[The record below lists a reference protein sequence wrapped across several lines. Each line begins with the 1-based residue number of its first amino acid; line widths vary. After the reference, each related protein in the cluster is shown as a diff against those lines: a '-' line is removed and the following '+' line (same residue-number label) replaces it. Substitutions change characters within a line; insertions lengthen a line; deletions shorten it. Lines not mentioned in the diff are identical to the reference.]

1 MGSIV
6 RKVFKPVKKVVSKV
20 TKGVSKAAKKIG
32 KGIAKIGK
40 GVWNGVKEIG
50 GKAFE
55 LYGKVSNKLGPIGM
69 IGLSMAMPYLM
80 PGFTGAAGG
89 LWTNFGAKMGVKATA
104 TQAGF
109 GWANHATNPFLRTI
123 GQIGGQI
130 YKGTNFIKGTA
141 QGISQTIGKTFS
153 GFASEGTLKSKISTG
168 FSNLYK
174 GTTEVLTGQA
184 GKGTMLRTNFSTAL
198 LPGES
203 PIMQSVRGA
212 STQFASFNPNTLVQ
226 TGGIELGNM
235 NVANKFAFEASNKA
249 MEVANV
255 FGNFSEESTKYLNTL
270 RKVGVDDR
278 TAYEYLTKNG
288 VGLDGQLDKALSADF
303 MQVGNPMGEAFDFTG
318 DNLKTSF
325 KAADYNYN
333 MKFTKPKI
341 DGDVFA
347 QPDSLLKPTGGSGK
361 SNSFAK
367 SALNSALTLDQG
379 EGVDGY
385 KLASAIQSQDPNS
398 MISGTGGTTGAY
410 TKTGLL
416 LNEAQK
422 NFFLNQNLDIK
433 TTV

>member
-55 LYGKVSNKLGPIGM
+55 LYGKISNKLGPIGM

-80 PGFTGAAGG
+80 PGFTGTAGG
-89 LWTNFGAKMGVKATA
+89 LWTNFGAKAATWS
-104 TQAGF
+104 T
-109 GWANHATNPFLRTI
+109 HATNPFLRTI
-123 GQIGGQI
+123 GQIGGNI
-130 YKGTNFIKGTA
+130 YKGANFMKGTA

-303 MQVGNPMGEAFDFTG
+303 IETGGVGAFDFTG

-422 NFFLNQNLDIK
+422 NFFLNQNLDI
-433 TTV
+433 TTTT

>member
-1 MGSIV
+1 MGAIS
-6 RKVFKPVKKVVSKV
+6 RTFKRATRAVKKVTSGV
-20 TKGVSKAAKKIG
+20 TKAAKKIG
-32 KGIAKIGK
+32 KGIAKVGK
-40 GVWNGVKEIG
+40 SVFNGVKKLG

-55 LYGKVSNKLGPIGM
+55 VYGKISKKLGPIGM

-80 PGFTGAAGG
+80 PGFTGTAGG
-89 LWTNFGAKMGVKATA
+89 LWTKFGAKMGVKATA

-123 GQIGGQI
+123 GQIGGNI

-153 GFASEGTLKSKISTG
+153 GFASEGTFKEKIASG

-184 GKGTMLRTNFSTAL
+184 GKGTMLRTNFSSAI

-249 MEVANV
+249 MEAANV
-255 FGNFSEESTKYLNTL
+255 FANFSEESTKYLNTL

-288 VGLDGQLDKALSADF
+288 VGLNGQLDKTLSADF
-303 MQVGNPMGEAFDFTG
+303 MQVGNPMGEAYSFTG
-318 DNLKTSF
+318 DNLRQSF

-333 MKFTKPKI
+333 MKFTKPKV
-341 DGDVFA
+341 DGEVFA
-347 QPDSLLKPTGGSGK
+347 QPDSLLKPQGMDKPNAFKKAALSTALSGQTESPEGAVK
-361 SNSFAK
+361 FA
-367 SALNSALTLDQG
+367 SLQAT
-379 EGVDGY
+379 
-385 KLASAIQSQDPNS
+385 DPNS
-398 MISGTGGTTGAY
+398 MISGTGATTGAY
-410 TKTGLL
+410 TKEGALL
-416 LNEAQK
+416 TKAQLA
-422 NFFLNQNLDIK
+422 FFANQNLDIA
-433 TTV
+433 

>member
-55 LYGKVSNKLGPIGM
+55 LYGKISNKLGPIGM

-89 LWTNFGAKMGVKATA
+89 LWTNFGAKAATWS
-104 TQAGF
+104 T
-109 GWANHATNPFLRTI
+109 HATNPFLRTI
-123 GQIGGQI
+123 GQIGGNI

-249 MEVANV
+249 MEAANV
-255 FGNFSEESTKYLNTL
+255 FGKFSEESTKYLNTL

-303 MQVGNPMGEAFDFTG
+303 IETGGVGAFDFTG

-367 SALNSALTLDQG
+367 SALNSALTTDQG

-422 NFFLNQNLDIK
+422 KFFLNQNLDI
-433 TTV
+433 TTTT

>member
-55 LYGKVSNKLGPIGM
+55 LYGKISNKLGPIGM

-89 LWTNFGAKMGVKATA
+89 LWTNFGAKAATWS
-104 TQAGF
+104 T
-109 GWANHATNPFLRTI
+109 HATNPFLRTI
-123 GQIGGQI
+123 GQIGGNI

-153 GFASEGTLKSKISTG
+153 GFASEGTFKEKIASG

-184 GKGTMLRTNFSTAL
+184 GKGTMLRTNFSSAI

-249 MEVANV
+249 MEAANV
-255 FGNFSEESTKYLNTL
+255 FANFSEESTKYLNTL

-303 MQVGNPMGEAFDFTG
+303 IETGGVGAFDFTG

-385 KLASAIQSQDPNS
+385 KLASAI
-398 MISGTGGTTGAY
+398 IST
-410 TKTGLL
+410 
-416 LNEAQK
+416 
-422 NFFLNQNLDIK
+422 
-433 TTV
+433 

>member
-6 RKVFKPVKKVVSKV
+6 KKVFKPVKKIVGKV

-55 LYGKVSNKLGPIGM
+55 LYGKISNKLGPIGM

-89 LWTNFGAKMGVKATA
+89 LWTNFGAKAATWS
-104 TQAGF
+104 T
-109 GWANHATNPFLRTI
+109 HATNPFLRTI
-123 GQIGGQI
+123 GQIGGNI

-249 MEVANV
+249 MEAANV

-303 MQVGNPMGEAFDFTG
+303 IETGGVGAFDFTG

-347 QPDSLLKPTGGSGK
+347 QPDSLLKPTGGTGK

-422 NFFLNQNLDIK
+422 KFFLNQNLDI
-433 TTV
+433 TTTT

>member
-40 GVWNGVKEIG
+40 GVWSGVKEIG

-55 LYGKVSNKLGPIGM
+55 LYGKISNKLGPIGM

-89 LWTNFGAKMGVKATA
+89 LWTNFGAKAT
-104 TQAGF
+104 T
-109 GWANHATNPFLRTI
+109 WSTHATNPFLRTI
-123 GQIGGQI
+123 GQIGGNI

-212 STQFASFNPNTLVQ
+212 STQFASFNPNTLTQ
-226 TGGIELGNM
+226 TGGIQLGNM
-235 NVANKFAFEASNKA
+235 NVANKFTYDATSAA
-249 MEVANV
+249 MKNAGV
-255 FGNFSEESTKYLNTL
+255 FKEFSEESTKYLNTL

-303 MQVGNPMGEAFDFTG
+303 LETGGVGAFDFTG

>member
-1 MGSIV
+1 MGAIS
-6 RKVFKPVKKVVSKV
+6 RVFKKATKAVKNV
-20 TKGVSKAAKKIG
+20 TKGVTKAFKKVG
-32 KGIAKIGK
+32 KGIAKVGK
-40 GVWNGVKEIG
+40 GIWNGVKKIG
-50 GKAFE
+50 GAAFKA
-55 LYGKVSNKLGPIGM
+55 YGKLSSKLGPVGM

-80 PGFTGAAGG
+80 PGFTSAAGG
-89 LWTNFGAKMGVKATA
+89 LWTNFGAKAT
-104 TQAGF
+104 T
-109 GWANHATNPFLRTI
+109 WANSTTNPFLRTI
-123 GQIGGQI
+123 GQIGGNI

-141 QGISQTIGKTFS
+141 QGISQTIGKTFE
-153 GFASEGTLKSKISTG
+153 GFASEGTLGSRISSG

-249 MEVANV
+249 MEAANV

-303 MQVGNPMGEAFDFTG
+303 IETGGVGAFDFTG

-347 QPDSLLKPTGGSGK
+347 QPDSLLKPTGGTGK

-422 NFFLNQNLDIK
+422 KFFLNQNLDI
-433 TTV
+433 TTTT

>member
-6 RKVFKPVKKVVSKV
+6 RKVFKPVKKVVNKV

-40 GVWNGVKEIG
+40 GVWSGVKEIG

-55 LYGKVSNKLGPIGM
+55 LYGKISNKLGPIGM

-89 LWTNFGAKMGVKATA
+89 LWTNFGAKAT
-104 TQAGF
+104 T
-109 GWANHATNPFLRTI
+109 WSTHATNPFLRTI
-123 GQIGGQI
+123 GQIGGNI

-174 GTTEVLTGQA
+174 GTAEVLTGQA

-278 TAYEYLTKNG
+278 TAYEYLTQNG

-303 MQVGNPMGEAFDFTG
+303 LETGGVGAFDFTG

>member
-55 LYGKVSNKLGPIGM
+55 LYGKISNKLGPIGM

-89 LWTNFGAKMGVKATA
+89 LWTNFGAKAATWS
-104 TQAGF
+104 T
-109 GWANHATNPFLRTI
+109 HATNPFLRTI
-123 GQIGGQI
+123 GQIGGNI

-249 MEVANV
+249 MEAANV
-255 FGNFSEESTKYLNTL
+255 FANFSEESTKYLNTL

-303 MQVGNPMGEAFDFTG
+303 LETGGVGAFDFTG

-367 SALNSALTLDQG
+367 SALNSALTTDQG

-422 NFFLNQNLDIK
+422 KFFLNQNLDI
-433 TTV
+433 TTTT

>member
-1 MGSIV
+1 
-6 RKVFKPVKKVVSKV
+6 
-20 TKGVSKAAKKIG
+20 
-32 KGIAKIGK
+32 
-40 GVWNGVKEIG
+40 
-50 GKAFE
+50 
-55 LYGKVSNKLGPIGM
+55 
-69 IGLSMAMPYLM
+69 MA
-80 PGFTGAAGG
+80 
-89 LWTNFGAKMGVKATA
+89 
-104 TQAGF
+104 QRR
-109 GWANHATNPFLRTI
+109 NPTP
-123 GQIGGQI
+123 
-130 YKGTNFIKGTA
+130 KGTA
-141 QGISQTIGKTFS
+141 
-153 GFASEGTLKSKISTG
+153 
-168 FSNLYK
+168 
-174 GTTEVLTGQA
+174 EVLTGQA

-303 MQVGNPMGEAFDFTG
+303 LETGGVGAFDFTG

>member
-89 LWTNFGAKMGVKATA
+89 LWTNFGAKAATWS
-104 TQAGF
+104 T
-109 GWANHATNPFLRTI
+109 HATNPFLRTI
-123 GQIGGQI
+123 GQIGGNI
-130 YKGTNFIKGTA
+130 YKGANFMKGTA

-203 PIMQSVRGA
+203 PIMQSVIGE
-212 STQFASFNPNTLVQ
+212 STQFASFNPNTLTQ
-226 TGGIELGNM
+226 TGGIQLGNM
-235 NVANKFAFEASNKA
+235 NVANKFTYDATSAA
-249 MEVANV
+249 MKNAGV
-255 FGNFSEESTKYLNTL
+255 FKNFTEDSTKYLNTL

>member
-55 LYGKVSNKLGPIGM
+55 LYGKISNKLGPIGM

-89 LWTNFGAKMGVKATA
+89 LWTNFGAKAT
-104 TQAGF
+104 T
-109 GWANHATNPFLRTI
+109 WSTHATNPFLRTI
-123 GQIGGQI
+123 GQIGGNI

-174 GTTEVLTGQA
+174 GTAEVLTGQA

-212 STQFASFNPNTLVQ
+212 STQFASFNPNTLTQ
-226 TGGIELGNM
+226 TGGIQLGNM
-235 NVANKFAFEASNKA
+235 NVANKFTYDATSAA
-249 MEVANV
+249 MKNAGV
-255 FGNFSEESTKYLNTL
+255 FKEFSEESTKYLNTL

-278 TAYEYLTKNG
+278 TAYEYLTQNG

-303 MQVGNPMGEAFDFTG
+303 TQVGKATGEAYAFTG

-341 DGDVFA
+341 DGEVYA
-347 QPDSLLKPTGGSGK
+347 QPDSLLKPTGSSGK
-361 SNSFAK
+361 SDSFAK
-367 SALNSALTLDQG
+367 SALSSALTNQG
-379 EGVDGY
+379 DDIDGY

>member
-40 GVWNGVKEIG
+40 GVWSGVKEIG

-55 LYGKVSNKLGPIGM
+55 LYGKISNKLGPIGM

-80 PGFTGAAGG
+80 PGFTGTAGG
-89 LWTNFGAKMGVKATA
+89 LWTNFGAKTA
-104 TQAGF
+104 T
-109 GWANHATNPFLRTI
+109 WSTHATNPFLRTI
-123 GQIGGQI
+123 GQIGGNI

-212 STQFASFNPNTLVQ
+212 STQFASFNPNTLTQ
-226 TGGIELGNM
+226 TGGIQLGNM

-249 MEVANV
+249 MEAANV

-303 MQVGNPMGEAFDFTG
+303 LETGGVGAFDFTG

-398 MISGTGGTTGAY
+398 MTSGTGGTTGAY

>member
-55 LYGKVSNKLGPIGM
+55 LYGKISNKLGPIGM

-89 LWTNFGAKMGVKATA
+89 LWTNFGAKTA
-104 TQAGF
+104 T
-109 GWANHATNPFLRTI
+109 WSTHATNPFLRTI
-123 GQIGGQI
+123 GQIGGNI

-249 MEVANV
+249 MKAANV

-303 MQVGNPMGEAFDFTG
+303 IETGGVGAFDFTG

-398 MISGTGGTTGAY
+398 MISGTGGTSGAY

-422 NFFLNQNLDIK
+422 KFFLNQNLDI
-433 TTV
+433 TTTT

>member
-40 GVWNGVKEIG
+40 GVLNGVKEIG

-55 LYGKVSNKLGPIGM
+55 LYGKISNKLGPIGM
-69 IGLSMAMPYLM
+69 IGLSMAMPYLI
-80 PGFTGAAGG
+80 PGFTVTAGG
-89 LWTNFGAKMGVKATA
+89 LWTNFGAKAT
-104 TQAGF
+104 T
-109 GWANHATNPFLRTI
+109 WSTHATNPFLRTI
-123 GQIGGQI
+123 GQIGGNI

-235 NVANKFAFEASNKA
+235 NVANKFAFEASNNA
-249 MEVANV
+249 MKTAGV
-255 FGNFSEESTKYLNTL
+255 FKDFSPDAEKYLNTL

-278 TAYEYLTKNG
+278 TAYEYLTQNG

-303 MQVGNPMGEAFDFTG
+303 TQVGKATGEAYAFTG

-347 QPDSLLKPTGGSGK
+347 QPDSLLKPTGSSGK

-367 SALNSALTLDQG
+367 SALNAALTNQADD
-379 EGVDGY
+379 VDGY
-385 KLASAIQSQDPNS
+385 KLAMGIQSQNPNS
-398 MISGTGGTTGAY
+398 TITGTGGTSGAY
-410 TKTGLL
+410 VKTGSFLDD
-416 LNEAQK
+416 AQLA
-422 NFFLNQNLDIK
+422 FFQKQNLDIA
-433 TTV
+433 